1 MDKKKIVLI
10 ILFVLPITA
19 YMFFSSAVNEF
30 ARLPILKKDLDI
42 SSTIKSDSVNLKDK
56 ITLLTFFG
64 HDFETTKVYAFNM
77 KEKIYDK
84 NHEFKDFQVVT
95 IISPDQEKHIDQFK
109 YEINSTSSDAK
120 FWKFISLTDK
130 EIKSVFKK
138 LGSKIELSDKLSSE
152 HCFIIDK
159 DINLRGRLKD
169 EDEGLKYAYDMSN
182 IAEVNDKLN
191 DDVKVL
197 LAEYRLELKKYKEE
211 QKED

>member
-42 SSTIKSDSVNLKDK
+42 SNTIKSDSVNLKDK

-95 IISPDQEKHIDQFK
+95 VISSDQEKYIDQFK

-120 FWKFISLTDK
+120 FWKFVSLTDA
-130 EIKSVFKK
+130 EIKSVFEK
-138 LGSKIELSDKLSSE
+138 LVSEIELSDKLSSD

-159 DINLRGRLKD
+159 NINLRGRLKD

>member
-42 SSTIKSDSVNLKDK
+42 SNTIKSDSVNLKDK

-95 IISPDQEKHIDQFK
+95 VISSDQEKYIDQFK

-120 FWKFISLTDK
+120 FWKFVSLTDT
-130 EIKSVFKK
+130 EIKSVFEK
-138 LGSKIELSDKLSSE
+138 LGSEIELSDKLSSD

-159 DINLRGRLKD
+159 NINLRGRLKD

>member
-30 ARLPILKKDLDI
+30 ARLPIIKKDLGI

-64 HDFETTKVYAFNM
+64 HDFETTKVFAFNM

-95 IISPDQEKHIDQFK
+95 IISPDQEQYIDQFK

-120 FWKFISLTDK
+120 FWKFISLTDA
-130 EIKSVFKK
+130 EIKSVFNELGNKIK
-138 LGSKIELSDKLSSE
+138 LSDELSSK

-159 DINLRGRLKD
+159 DVNLRGRLKD

-191 DDVKVL
+191 DDVKIL
-197 LAEYRLELKKYKEE
+197 LAEYRLELKKYKEK

>member
-19 YMFFSSAVNEF
+19 YIFFSSAVNEF

-42 SSTIKSDSVNLKDK
+42 SNTIKSDSVNLENK

-95 IISPDQEKHIDQFK
+95 VISPDQEKYIDQFK
-109 YEINSTSSDAK
+109 HEINSTSSNAK
-120 FWKFISLTDK
+120 FWKFISLSDE
-130 EIKSVFKK
+130 EIKSVFNEI
-138 LGSKIELSDKLSSE
+138 GDEIELSDKLSLK

-191 DDVKVL
+191 DDVKIL
-197 LAEYRLELKKYKEE
+197 LAEYRLELKKY
-211 QKED
+211 QKNK